1 MARILVVDDEAGL
14 RDSLRRALTRQGH
27 SVDEASGVD
36 EALRKLDA
44 SAFDLLL
51 TDIRL
56 KDKSGLE
63 IVSFARKNRP
73 DTRIVVMT
81 AFGSVNLAVD
91 AMRVGADDFLE
102 KPFRMDAVVNRLDR
116 ALESVRLARQVERLE
131 RENEILRD
139 AMETLPVDAGLVG
152 DSPGMNQVRDL
163 IERVAVA
170 EASVLIRGETGTGK
184 EVVARAIHRLSRRSG
199 RPFVAFD
206 CSTFAEGVLESELFG
221 HEKGAFTG
229 ADRRRIGRFELADT
243 GTLFLDEIGDLA
255 TGIQVKLLRVLQE
268 RTFAR
273 VGGAET
279 VAVDVRVLAATNR
292 DLDAALRDK
301 TFREDLYYRLN
312 VVTIHL
318 PPLREHL
325 DDIPALVDLF
335 AARYGRRPDGGVVQ
349 VAPEALAALQSYSW
363 PGNVRQLENV
373 VHRATVLCRDGVIQ
387 LEDVSLELGQRGGA
401 GPLTTDLRATLNA
414 VEQGLLERAVR
425 EHHGNLTAAGRA
437 LGIERNLLRYKL
449 RKHGLR

>member
-27 SVDEASGVD
+27 SVEEASGVD
-36 EALRKLDA
+36 EAIRKLEA

-63 IVSFARKNRP
+63 IVSFARRNRP

-102 KPFRMDAVVNRLDR
+102 KPFRMDAVINRLDR

-139 AMETLPVDAGLVG
+139 AIETLPVDVGLVG
-152 DSPGMNQVRDL
+152 GSSGMNQVRDL
-163 IERVAVA
+163 IDRVAVA

-273 VGGAET
+273 VGGVET

-312 VVTIHL
+312 VVTIQL

-349 VAPEALAALQSYSW
+349 VTPEALAALQSYSW

-387 LEDVSLELGQRGGA
+387 PEDVSLELGQRGGA

>member
-1 MARILVVDDEAGL
+1 LPLNVA
-14 RDSLRRALTRQGH
+14 
-27 SVDEASGVD
+27 
-36 EALRKLDA
+36 
-44 SAFDLLL
+44 
-51 TDIRL
+51 
-56 KDKSGLE
+56 
-63 IVSFARKNRP
+63 
-73 DTRIVVMT
+73 DTFVI
-81 AFGSVNLAVD
+81 D
-91 AMRVGADDFLE
+91 
-102 KPFRMDAVVNRLDR
+102 
-116 ALESVRLARQVERLE
+116 
-131 RENEILRD
+131 
-139 AMETLPVDAGLVG
+139 
-152 DSPGMNQVRDL
+152 
-163 IERVAVA
+163 RVAVA
-170 EASVLIRGETGTGK
+170 EASVLIRGDTGTGK
-184 EVVARAIHRLSRRSG
+184 ELVARAIHRLSRRSG

-273 VGGAET
+273 VGGVET
-279 VAVDVRVLAATNR
+279 VAVDVRILAATNR

-335 AARYGRRPDGGVVQ
+335 VSRYGRRPDGGVVQ

-373 VHRATVLCRDGVIQ
+373 VHRATVLCRDGIIQ
-387 LEDVSLELGQRGGA
+387 FEDVSLELDERGGS